1 MLLCSDVQ
9 ARVFDPATGRARWD
23 DGLGGIF
30 AGRTTRFVGVEAGQG
45 GEGEEEDEGQDG
57 EKDKSEGLLSS
68 SPTNSSRSPPSA
80 QALGMINAS
89 NRELIRRSARL
100 LVHFGFDHLTSGKR
114 GRTFPREWEQEAVRV
129 IKEDLGAKEV
139 VPVGWDGKVI
149 EDVTHQKG
157 EWGLKWKDQKSR
169 YTS

>member
-1 MLLCSDVQ
+1 M
-9 ARVFDPATGRARWD
+9 FDPTTGRARWE
-23 DGLGGIF
+23 DGLGGVF
-30 AGRTTRFVGVEAGQG
+30 EGRTTRFVKDEGG
-45 GEGEEEDEGQDG
+45 GEGEGEDGRGEESQGG
-57 EKDKSEGLLSS
+57 EVEEERRDPATTLLSS
-68 SPTNSSRSPPSA
+68 SPTTSSRSPPSA

-89 NRELIRRSARL
+89 NRELVRRSARL
-100 LVHFGFDHLTSGKR
+100 LVHFGFDHLTRGKR
-114 GRTFPREWEQEAVRV
+114 GRTFPREWEEEAVRV
-129 IKEDLGAKEV
+129 IKEDDRGGIKEV

>member
-1 MLLCSDVQ
+1 VLLCSDVQ
-9 ARVFDPATGRARWD
+9 ARVFDPATGRARWE
-23 DGLGGIF
+23 DGLGGVF
-30 AGRTTRFVGVEAGQG
+30 EGRTTRFVKGEGGQG
-45 GEGEEEDEGQDG
+45 VEGEEEEEEQDG
-57 EKDKSEGLLSS
+57 ERDKSTTLLSS

-89 NRELIRRSARL
+89 NRELVRRSARL
-100 LVHFGFDHLTSGKR
+100 LVHFGFDHLTVGKR
-114 GRTFPREWEQEAVRV
+114 GRTFPREWEQEAVRM
-129 IKEDLGAKEV
+129 IKEDQGGKEV